1 MEPFFRPDKPARAY
15 VVIFIVA
22 CIVFAAMGGESDN
35 PLADLF
41 GWEVAGLDIAFTAPL
56 IIT

>member
-1 MEPFFRPDKPARAY
+1 MDPFFRSDKPARAY

-41 GWEVAGLDIAFTAPL
+41 GW
-56 IIT
+56 